1 MTAVI
6 RLDSGDEQQEF
17 PCKAI
22 VSIGRD
28 KNNDIIIQDKLV
40 SRNHAIVRR
49 LGEEDYY
56 LIDEGSANGSFVN
69 AKKVI
74 LPTLLNDGDKISI
87 GSANISF
94 RQQRAANGAADTVD
108 ESADTVLMEPSV
120 EVRQFTILVADIRGF
135 TRLSETLPIKMLTE
149 IMNQWFH
156 AATECIAETG
166 GIVDKFLGDC
176 VYARWET
183 NGNVQDTVQAALT
196 AACRLNKRSSA
207 ICDKYPDLSEPI
219 RIGVGIH
226 TGIAALGVDRSNT
239 AIGDAVNLAFRL
251 EGATKEIGKDVIFS
265 SDAYI
270 TLHPDLWQQKTQ
282 TISVKGKAEAVEV
295 LGVEFTELE
304 GFCSE

>member
-6 RLDSGDEQQEF
+6 RLDSGDKQQEF

-22 VSIGRD
+22 VTIGRD

-69 AKKVI
+69 AKKVV

-87 GSANISF
+87 GKANISF

-135 TRLSETLPIKMLTE
+135 TSLSETLPIKMLTE

-183 NGNVQDTVQAALT
+183 NGNAEDTVQAALT
-196 AACRLNKRSSA
+196 AACRLNRKSSA
-207 ICDKYPDLSEPI
+207 ISEKYQELSQSI
-219 RIGVGIH
+219 QIGVGIH
-226 TGIAALGVDRSNT
+226 TGIAALGVDRSHT

-251 EGATKEIGKDVIFS
+251 EGVSKKLNKDVILS

-270 TLHPDLWQQKTQ
+270 TLRPDLWQEKTQ
-282 TISVKGKAEAVEV
+282 TIDIKGKAELVEV
-295 LGVEFTELE
+295 LGVDFVELQE
-304 GFCSE
+304 VCS

>member
-6 RLDSGDEQQEF
+6 RLDANGKQQEF
-17 PCKAI
+17 PCKTI
-22 VSIGRD
+22 VTIGRD
-28 KNNDIIIQDKLV
+28 KNNNIIIKDKLV
-40 SRNHAIVRR
+40 SRNHAMVRC

-56 LIDEGSANGSFVN
+56 LIDGGSANGSFVN
-69 AKKVI
+69 AKKVV

-87 GSANISF
+87 GNANISF
-94 RQQRAANGAADTVD
+94 RQQRTDNGAADEAD
-108 ESADTVLMEPSV
+108 ESADTVLMAPSV

-135 TRLSETLPIKMLTE
+135 TSLSETLPIKMLTE

-156 AATECIAETG
+156 AATDCVAETG

-183 NGNVQDTVQAALT
+183 NGNAQDTVHAALT
-196 AACRLNKRSSA
+196 AACRLNRKSSA
-207 ICDKYPDLSEPI
+207 ISGKYPDLSQPI
-219 RIGVGIH
+219 QIGVGIH

-251 EGATKEIGKDVIFS
+251 EGVSKELNKDVILS

-270 TLHPDLWQQKTQ
+270 ALPPELWREKTQ
-282 TISVKGKAEAVEV
+282 TIDIKGKAEAVEV
-295 LGVEFTELE
+295 LGVDFVELRE
-304 GFCSE
+304 VCS